1 MLELQTRIK
10 ALIVAA
16 PRGVKGEKSQIKGQH
31 MAGVLMM

>member
-1 MLELQTRIK
+1 MLELQTRIN

-16 PRGVKGEKSQIKGQH
+16 PREVKGEKSQIKGQH